1 MPFMLSRSPPTG
13 RTSLT
18 LLEHKLGSSW
28 AHQPRTCKTLR
39 QRRARAGSG
48 QGWVKGPEHGEAV
61 SPQLGCLFIHVWDPA
76 VAASKQTLQKTTI
89 SQAKQ
94 GSGATCVPLYERMGW
109 TAAQQLQG
117 HSPQGH
123 PQLPP
128 QQKSL
133 QKYAG
138 SQARIEITMTMTT
151 IIITLR
157 RIIPNTYCIFTRCRV
172 GTILS
177 TLCILTYLM
186 CVGSRYSY
194 FTEDKMEAE
203 EVKELAQDRKT
214 SR

>member
-1 MPFMLSRSPPTG
+1 
-13 RTSLT
+13 
-18 LLEHKLGSSW
+18 
-28 AHQPRTCKTLR
+28 
-39 QRRARAGSG
+39 
-48 QGWVKGPEHGEAV
+48 
-61 SPQLGCLFIHVWDPA
+61 
-76 VAASKQTLQKTTI
+76 
-89 SQAKQ
+89 
-94 GSGATCVPLYERMGW
+94 
-109 TAAQQLQG
+109 
-117 HSPQGH
+117 
-123 PQLPP
+123 
-128 QQKSL
+128 
-133 QKYAG
+133 
-138 SQARIEITMTMTT
+138 MTMTT